1 MTPLATLTLSAV
13 FDRSIKDYSKMS
25 ALGYVGEPHFTYSEF
40 GDQVKH
46 CANVLRDRGVA
57 PGDRI
62 AIIGESSPTW
72 GIAYF
77 AITTMGFVAV
87 PILPD
92 FHTTEIHHIIRHA
105 ECKAIFVS
113 ERLAAKLDDIDRS
126 PFLAFIL
133 LDTLSIVEEATNELS
148 LKQVIANGSRE
159 IRKIRSLA
167 KQFVGLQHNIPK
179 EDDIAA
185 IIYTSGTTGHS
196 KGVMLTH
203 KNIVWNA
210 QASYDIPPM
219 LPSDRLL
226 SILPLAHVYECTL
239 GLVLPIMCGASISYL
254 RKPPTAAVLLPAL
267 LEIRPTI
274 MLVVPLIIEKIY
286 KTKVL
291 PQIKKRLIGRV
302 LSGIPFF
309 RKKLHTLAGKK
320 LKDTF
325 GGHLKFFGIG
335 GSALAPEVEQFLREA
350 KFPYAIGYGM
360 TETSPLISGAP
371 PSIQRF
377 RSTGP
382 VVPGL
387 EVRIEH
393 PDPITKIGE
402 IIVRGPSLMKGYYKD
417 PERTA
422 EIISKEGWLKT
433 GDLGFLDEE
442 GHLAIRGRLKNVI
455 VGSSGENI
463 YPEAIESIIN
473 RADFVLESLVYQ
485 ESGSLVARVFLDYES
500 LDSEAAKS
508 GETESKTR
516 AHITQMLE
524 DLKVSV
530 NTQVSAF
537 SKISRIIEQ
546 KEPFEKTPTQ
556 KIKRYLYISR

>member
-1 MTPLATLTLSAV
+1 MP
-13 FDRSIKDYSKMS
+13 
-25 ALGYVGEPHFTYSEF
+25 ALGFVGESHFTYEEF
-40 GDQVKH
+40 GEQVKH
-46 CANVLRDRGVA
+46 CSDVLRDRGVV
-57 PGDRI
+57 PGDRV
-62 AIIGESSPTW
+62 AIIGESSPYW
-72 GIAYF
+72 GISYF
-77 AITTMGFVAV
+77 AITTMGCVAV

-105 ECKAIFVS
+105 ECKAIFVT

-133 LDTLSIVEEATNELS
+133 LDTLSLVEEETNGTS
-148 LKQVIANGSRE
+148 LKQLISDGSRE
-159 IRKIRSLA
+159 LRKIKSLA
-167 KQFVGLQHNIPK
+167 LQLAGLHHALPK
-179 EDDIAA
+179 EDDLAA

-210 QASYDIPPM
+210 QVSYNIPPM
-219 LPSDRLL
+219 VSGDRLL

-239 GLVLPIMCGASISYL
+239 ALILPIMCGASITYIK
-254 RKPPTAAVLLPAL
+254 KPPTAAVLLPAL
-267 LEIRPTI
+267 LEVRPTI

-291 PQIKKRLIGRV
+291 PQIRKKMIGRM
-302 LSGIPFF
+302 LSTIPYF
-309 RKKLHTLAGKK
+309 RKKLHALAGKK
-320 LKDTF
+320 LKETF
-325 GGHLKFFGIG
+325 GGSLKFFGIG
-335 GSALAPEVEQFLREA
+335 GAALAPDVEQFLREA

-371 PSIQRF
+371 PRIQRF
-377 RSTGP
+377 RATGP

-387 EVRIEH
+387 EVKIEH
-393 PDPITKIGE
+393 PDPTTKIGE
-402 IIVRGPSLMKGYYKD
+402 IIIRGPSVMKGYYKD

-422 EIISKEGWLKT
+422 EVLSKDGWLRT
-433 GDLGFLDEE
+433 GDLGFFDEE
-442 GHLAIRGRLKNVI
+442 NHLAIRGRVKNI
-455 VGSSGENI
+455 ILGPSGENI
-463 YPEAIESIIN
+463 YPEAIESIFN
-473 RADFVLESLVYQ
+473 RAEYVLESLVYE
-485 ESGSLVARVFLDYES
+485 ESGSLVARIFLDYES
-500 LDSEAAKS
+500 LDQEAANS

-516 AHITQMLE
+516 EHITQLLE
-524 DLKVSV
+524 DLKISV

-537 SKISRIIEQ
+537 SKISRVIEQ